1 MTTFTQKGS
10 PLVVSTTLDPD
21 LLLATGIT
29 GREELNRGFEFT
41 VNLVAKKGSPIPFDK
56 ILGQPMGLRFQ
67 RPCKD
72 DSFPERLFH
81 GVVFEFRKHSQDQ
94 VFDHYS
100 AIIRPRLHLLG
111 LTKRSRV
118 FQDIG
123 AREILTGLLSTV
135 GGGDFRVFGDLRH
148 RKYCVQY
155 QETDLEFFRRI
166 CGEEGLSFFWIH
178 EKHDHPLVITNRT
191 SLAQSLGKVEFNATL
206 GGPPTHPVITEWT
219 LAQRLTASGVEV
231 NDTHFQ
237 LFGSPLEGASRIPQ
251 KIDVGTA
258 THELDLTGRFTRE
271 DTQSS
276 IRDQDGVTP
285 SGGSDPQAF
294 SRVYEQLEQG
304 ARQGSRGLASQAIRA
319 NGEGLCP
326 HLLPGYAFELV
337 GQGEQNGGWL
347 VVAME
352 HQVRMEGAYWAGE
365 EIRLEARH
373 QIEAAPVALDQ
384 APWPPAPKPKV
395 GGVLTATVTGPEGR
409 ETFVDEYGRVQ
420 LRFHWEIDDSTQSAT
435 SCWVRVSQSWAGKGY
450 GTFFWPRIGN
460 EVVVAFENGD
470 PDRPIVVGSLYNSQ
484 TGTPLELPAL
494 ALVQGLRTRLKGS
507 APGQMAHS
515 LVFSD
520 DPSEPIVH
528 LKSNTMFLVHQKREQ
543 QNSSPDTQF
552 NIRG

>member
-1 MTTFTQKGS
+1 MITFTQNGS
-10 PLVVSTTLDPD
+10 PLLVSTTLEPD
-21 LLLATGIT
+21 LLLATGIV
-29 GREELNRGFEFT
+29 GREELSRGFEFT
-41 VNLVAKKGSPIPFDK
+41 VTLVAKKGSTIPFDK
-56 ILGQPMGLRFQ
+56 ILGQPMGVRFQ

-81 GVVFEFRKHSQDQ
+81 GVVFEFRKHSQDRL
-94 VFDHYS
+94 FDHYT

-118 FQDIG
+118 FQEMG
-123 AREILTGLLSTV
+123 AREILAQLLATV
-135 GGGDFRVFGDLRH
+135 GGCEFKVFEDLRH

-155 QETDLEFFRRI
+155 QETDLEFFQRI
-166 CGEEGLSFFWIH
+166 CSEEGLSFFWIH
-178 EKHDHPLVITNRT
+178 EKRDHRLVITNRT
-191 SLAQSLGKVEFNATL
+191 SMAQSLGKVEFNPSL
-206 GGPPTHPVITEWT
+206 GGPPVTPVLTGWS
-219 LAQRLTASGVEV
+219 LSQRLTASGVGV

-237 LFGSPLEGASRIPQ
+237 LFGSPLESASRIPQ
-251 KIDVGTA
+251 KINVGRVS
-258 THELDLTGRFTRE
+258 HDLDLSGRFTRE
-271 DTQSS
+271 DTQSN
-276 IRDQDGVTP
+276 IRDRDGVTS

-294 SRVYEQLEQG
+294 STVYDQLEHG
-304 ARQGSRGLASQAIRA
+304 ARLSARALVSNAIRA
-319 NGEGLCP
+319 IGEGLCP
-326 HLLPGYAFELV
+326 HLVPGHAFELAD
-337 GQGEQNGGWL
+337 QGDQDGDWL
-347 VVAME
+347 VVSME

-365 EIRLEARH
+365 ELRLEARH
-373 QIEAAPVALDQ
+373 QIEAAPIALEQ

-420 LRFHWEIDDSTQSAT
+420 LRFHWEEDDSTQSAT
-435 SCWVRVSQSWAGKGY
+435 SCWVRVAQSWAGKGY

-507 APGQMAHS
+507 APGKMAHS

-552 NIRG
+552 NLRG